1 MGSMETAAAESVMK
15 PGSKT
20 ATPAVSA
27 IQASA
32 KTSPLR
38 LLTSGTPTNWNM
50 LVFRTLNRCVHV
62 SFLNNLSID
71 WVLAPL
77 PLIPSSPK
85 FGPPTL

>member
-1 MGSMETAAAESVMK
+1 METAAAESVIQ

-20 ATPAVSA
+20 ATPAGSA

-62 SFLNNLSID
+62 WIVRRLLS
-71 WVLAPL
+71 VYVTAQQ
-77 PLIPSSPK
+77 
-85 FGPPTL
+85 